1 MSSFA
6 EPAALGYLKSQAIE
20 FVNYNKRQISRLY
33 PKGARVDSSNFM
45 PQVCYVNFLF
55 LFWYIYFTKSQ
66 QVASSSF
73 IAVVNHQATDT
84 KINKLTII
92 VLESADPYLPD
103 RVEFKHTSL
112 LNLRQDMLLIRA
124 TTMTA
129 FGIH

>member
-66 QVASSSF
+66 HIATLSF
-73 IAVVNHQATDT
+73 IPVGNHQ
-84 KINKLTII
+84 
-92 VLESADPYLPD
+92 VLIQ
-103 RVEFKHTSL
+103 R
-112 LNLRQDMLLIRA
+112 
-124 TTMTA
+124 
-129 FGIH
+129 